1 MENKKIQENIQNV
14 KNILL
19 ILSGKGGVGKTSTA
33 VNLAYGLAL
42 QNYKVGILDIDIHG
56 PNVAKM
62 LGVDKEKLG
71 SADGQMEPVKVLPN
85 LKVVSISFLLE
96 KTETPVIWRGPLKMK
111 IINQFL
117 GETNWGNLDFLI
129 IDNPPGT
136 GDEPLS
142 ACQLI
147 TNIDGAIIVTT
158 PQEIA
163 LLDVRKSIVF
173 AKELKVPVLGI
184 IENMSYLTCPNCKH
198 KIFLFGEGGGEK
210 IEKEFGTELLGK
222 IPFDTEIPKNA
233 DKGKPIFVSESE
245 AKKVFEKIIEK
256 IKKKLGLSS

>member
-1 MENKKIQENIQNV
+1 MENKKIQEKMQNV

-19 ILSGKGGVGKTSTA
+19 ILSGKGGVGKSSVA

-62 LGVDKEKLG
+62 LGVDKEKL
-71 SADGQMEPVKVLPN
+71 SSTDGQMEPVKVLPN
-85 LKVVSISFLLE
+85 LKVVSMAFLLE
-96 KTETPVIWRGPLKMK
+96 KEETPVIWRGPLKMK
-111 IINQFL
+111 VISQFL

-142 ACQLI
+142 VCQLI
-147 TNIDGAIIVTT
+147 TNITGTIIVTT
-158 PQEIA
+158 PQEISV
-163 LLDVRKSIVF
+163 LDVKKSIVF

-184 IENMSYLTCPNCKH
+184 IENMSYLICPNCKN
-198 KIFLFGEGGGEK
+198 KILLFGEGGGEK
-210 IEKEFGTELLGK
+210 IEKEFEIELLGK
-222 IPFDTEIPKNA
+222 IPFDLEISKNA
-233 DKGKPIFVSESE
+233 DVGKSIFLSESDV
-245 AKKVFEKIIEK
+245 KQVFEKIIEK
-256 IKKKLGLSS
+256 IKEKINK